1 MSKHFCLC
9 AKWSHKY
16 DLVSNQIICNCLSEL
31 FNETKYSDANILH
44 TSNVKNELFMTHK
57 AYIHADIRRS

>member
-9 AKWSHKY
+9 VKWSHKY

-31 FNETKYSDANILH
+31 FNETKYSDAN
-44 TSNVKNELFMTHK
+44 TSHLVYSRNKMLETKYL
-57 AYIHADIRRS
+57 